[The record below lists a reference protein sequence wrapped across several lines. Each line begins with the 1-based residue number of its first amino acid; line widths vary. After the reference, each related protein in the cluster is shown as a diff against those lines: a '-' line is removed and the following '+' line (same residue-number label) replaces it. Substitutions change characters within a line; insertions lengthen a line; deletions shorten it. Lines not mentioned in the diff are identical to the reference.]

1 MPRSVQI
8 TKEKILTAALDVLIR
23 DGYLAVNI
31 KSIAKELKCSTQPI
45 AWQFGNMDNMREAL
59 TQEAVAYAN
68 QKMMPS
74 STNCIEAFWQIGYA
88 YINLAFDTPN
98 LFRFVY
104 MGESK
109 NYCRGGFNS
118 ILTDKGNAV
127 LIEGLCQY
135 LDVTKEQADI
145 LFQRM
150 IVYTHG
156 IVSLVVAGIFNRE
169 SFWFGFA
176 FSYGYSFR
184 YRGYYVKYNR
194 GINFYEKDFSKKGK
208 KENANVIFHIMC
220 NNFADFFNRCI
231 FSYL

>member
-23 DGYLAVNI
+23 DGYSAVSI
-31 KSIAKELKCSTQPI
+31 KSIARELNCSTQPI

-59 TQEAVAYAN
+59 TKEAVTYAN
-68 QKMMPS
+68 KKMMPT
-74 STNCIEAFWQIGYA
+74 STDCIEAFWQIGYG

-127 LIEGLCQY
+127 LIDKLYPY
-135 LDVTKEQADI
+135 LNISREQAEM

-156 IVSLVVAGIFNRE
+156 MVSLVVAGVLNCTKE
-169 SFWFGFA
+169 QV
-176 FSYGYSFR
+176 YSI
-184 YRGYYVKYNR
+184 V
-194 GINFYEKDFSKKGK
+194 KDFGSDLLSLTDTALDIGTVMSNIT
-208 KENANVIFHIMC
+208 EV
-220 NNFADFFNRCI
+220 
-231 FSYL
+231 

>member
-23 DGYLAVNI
+23 EGYSAVSI
-31 KSIAKELKCSTQPI
+31 KSIARELNCSTQPI

-59 TQEAVAYAN
+59 TKEAVAYAN
-68 QKMMPS
+68 QKMMPT
-74 STNCIEAFWQIGYA
+74 STNCIEAFWQIGYG

-127 LIEGLCQY
+127 LIDKLYQY
-135 LDVTKEQADI
+135 LNISKEQADM

-156 IVSLVVAGIFNRE
+156 MVSLVVAGVLNCTKE
-169 SFWFGFA
+169 QV
-176 FSYGYSFR
+176 YSI
-184 YRGYYVKYNR
+184 VK
-194 GINFYEKDFSKKGK
+194 NFCLDLLSLTDTALDIRAAISNITE
-208 KENANVIFHIMC
+208 V
-220 NNFADFFNRCI
+220 
-231 FSYL
+231 

>member
-23 DGYLAVNI
+23 EGYSAVSI
-31 KSIAKELKCSTQPI
+31 KSIARELNCSTQPI

-59 TQEAVAYAN
+59 TKEAVTYAN
-68 QKMMPS
+68 QKMMPA
-74 STNCIEAFWQIGYA
+74 STNCIEAFWQIGYG

-118 ILTDKGNAV
+118 ILTDNGNAV
-127 LIEGLCQY
+127 LIDKLYQY
-135 LDVTKEQADI
+135 LNISKEQADM

-156 IVSLVVAGIFNRE
+156 IVSLVVAGVLNCTKE
-169 SFWFGFA
+169 QV
-176 FSYGYSFR
+176 YSI
-184 YRGYYVKYNR
+184 V
-194 GINFYEKDFSKKGK
+194 KDFGSDLLSLTGTALDIGAVMSNIT
-208 KENANVIFHIMC
+208 EV
-220 NNFADFFNRCI
+220 
-231 FSYL
+231 

>member
-23 DGYLAVNI
+23 EGYSAVSI
-31 KSIAKELKCSTQPI
+31 KSIARELNCSTQPI

-59 TQEAVAYAN
+59 TMEAVTYAN
-68 QKMMPS
+68 KKMMPT
-74 STNCIEAFWQIGYA
+74 STDCIEAFWQIGYG

-109 NYCRGGFNS
+109 NYCRDGFNS

-127 LIEGLCQY
+127 LIDKLYPY
-135 LDVTKEQADI
+135 LNISREQAEI

-156 IVSLVVAGIFNRE
+156 MVSLIVAGVLNCTKE
-169 SFWFGFA
+169 QV
-176 FSYGYSFR
+176 YSI
-184 YRGYYVKYNR
+184 V
-194 GINFYEKDFSKKGK
+194 KDFGSDLLSLTDTALDIGTVMSNIT
-208 KENANVIFHIMC
+208 EV
-220 NNFADFFNRCI
+220 
-231 FSYL
+231 

>member
-8 TKEKILTAALDVLIR
+8 TREKILTAALDVLIR
-23 DGYLAVNI
+23 EGYSAVSI
-31 KSIAKELKCSTQPI
+31 KSIARELNCSTQPI

-59 TQEAVAYAN
+59 TKEAVAYAN
-68 QKMMPS
+68 QKMMPT
-74 STNCIEAFWQIGYA
+74 STNCIEAFWQIGYG

-127 LIEGLCQY
+127 LIDKLYQY
-135 LDVTKEQADI
+135 LNISKEQADM

-156 IVSLVVAGIFNRE
+156 MVSLVVAGVLNCTKEQVYSIVKN
-169 SFWFGFA
+169 FGLDLLSLTDTA
-176 FSYGYSFR
+176 LDIR
-184 YRGYYVKYNR
+184 
-194 GINFYEKDFSKKGK
+194 
-208 KENANVIFHIMC
+208 AVISNITEV
-220 NNFADFFNRCI
+220 
-231 FSYL
+231 

>member
-23 DGYLAVNI
+23 EGYSAVSI
-31 KSIAKELKCSTQPI
+31 KSIARELNCSTQPI

-59 TQEAVAYAN
+59 TKEAVAYAN
-68 QKMMPS
+68 QKMMPT
-74 STNCIEAFWQIGYA
+74 STNCIEAFWQIGYG

-127 LIEGLCQY
+127 LIDKLYQY
-135 LDVTKEQADI
+135 LNISKEQADM

-156 IVSLVVAGIFNRE
+156 IVSLVVAGVLNCTKEQVYSIVKN
-169 SFWFGFA
+169 FGLDLLSLTDTA
-176 FSYGYSFR
+176 LDIR
-184 YRGYYVKYNR
+184 
-194 GINFYEKDFSKKGK
+194 
-208 KENANVIFHIMC
+208 AVISNITEV
-220 NNFADFFNRCI
+220 
-231 FSYL
+231 

>member
-59 TQEAVAYAN
+59 TKEAVAYAN
-68 QKMMPS
+68 QKMMPT
-74 STNCIEAFWQIGYA
+74 STNCIEAFWQVGYA

-127 LIEGLCQY
+127 LIDKLYPY
-135 LDVTKEQADI
+135 LNISREQAEM

-156 IVSLVVAGIFNRE
+156 MVSLVVAGVLNCTKEQVYSIVKE
-169 SFWFGFA
+169 FGSDLLSLTDTA
-176 FSYGYSFR
+176 LDIGTVMSNITE
-184 YRGYYVKYNR
+184 V
-194 GINFYEKDFSKKGK
+194 
-208 KENANVIFHIMC
+208 
-220 NNFADFFNRCI
+220 
-231 FSYL
+231 

>member
-23 DGYLAVNI
+23 EGYSAVSI
-31 KSIAKELKCSTQPI
+31 KSIARELNCSTQPI

-59 TQEAVAYAN
+59 TKEAVAYAN
-68 QKMMPS
+68 QKMMPT
-74 STNCIEAFWQIGYA
+74 STNCIEAFSQIGYG

-127 LIEGLCQY
+127 LIDKLYQY
-135 LDVTKEQADI
+135 LNISKEQADM

-156 IVSLVVAGIFNRE
+156 MVSLVVAGVLNCTKEQVYSIVKT
-169 SFWFGFA
+169 FGLDLLSLTDTA
-176 FSYGYSFR
+176 LDIRAAISNITE
-184 YRGYYVKYNR
+184 V
-194 GINFYEKDFSKKGK
+194 
-208 KENANVIFHIMC
+208 
-220 NNFADFFNRCI
+220 
-231 FSYL
+231 

>member
-1 MPRSVQI
+1 MPRNVQI

-23 DGYLAVNI
+23 EGYSTVNI
-31 KSIAKELKCSTQPI
+31 KSIARELNCSTQPI

-59 TQEAVAYAN
+59 TKEAVTYAN
-68 QKMMPS
+68 KKMMPTS
-74 STNCIEAFWQIGYA
+74 MDCIEAFWQIGYG

-127 LIEGLCQY
+127 LIDKLYPY
-135 LDVTKEQADI
+135 LNISKEQAEM

-156 IVSLVVAGIFNRE
+156 MVSLVVAGVLNCTKE
-169 SFWFGFA
+169 QV
-176 FSYGYSFR
+176 YSI
-184 YRGYYVKYNR
+184 V
-194 GINFYEKDFSKKGK
+194 KDFGSDLLSLTGTALDIGAVMSNIT
-208 KENANVIFHIMC
+208 EEV
-220 NNFADFFNRCI
+220 
-231 FSYL
+231 

>member
-8 TKEKILTAALDVLIR
+8 TKEKILAAAIDILIR
-23 DGYLAVNI
+23 DGYYAVNI

-45 AWQFGNMDNMREAL
+45 AWQYGNMDNMREAL
-59 TQEAVAYAN
+59 TQEAVIYAN
-68 QKMMPS
+68 QKMMPT

-118 ILTDKGNAV
+118 ILTDKGNAA
-127 LIEGLCQY
+127 LIDKLYQY
-135 LDVTKEQADI
+135 LNISREQADM

-150 IVYTHG
+150 LVYTHG
-156 IVSLVVAGIFNRE
+156 IVSLVVAGVLNCTKE
-169 SFWFGFA
+169 QV
-176 FSYGYSFR
+176 YSI
-184 YRGYYVKYNR
+184 V
-194 GINFYEKDFSKKGK
+194 KDF
-208 KENANVIFHIMC
+208 A
-220 NNFADFFNRCI
+220 ADL
-231 FSYL
+231 FSLTGVDLDILSIISNITEV

>member
-23 DGYLAVNI
+23 EGYSAVSI
-31 KSIAKELKCSTQPI
+31 KSIARELNCSTQPI

-59 TQEAVAYAN
+59 TKEAVTYAN
-68 QKMMPS
+68 QKMMPT
-74 STNCIEAFWQIGYA
+74 STNCIEAFWQIGYG

-127 LIEGLCQY
+127 LIDKLYQY
-135 LDVTKEQADI
+135 LNISKEQADM

-156 IVSLVVAGIFNRE
+156 MVSLVVAGVLNCTKEQVYSIVKN
-169 SFWFGFA
+169 FGLDLLSLTDTA
-176 FSYGYSFR
+176 LDIRAAISNITE
-184 YRGYYVKYNR
+184 V
-194 GINFYEKDFSKKGK
+194 
-208 KENANVIFHIMC
+208 
-220 NNFADFFNRCI
+220 
-231 FSYL
+231 

>member
-8 TKEKILTAALDVLIR
+8 TKEKILAAAIDILIR
-23 DGYLAVNI
+23 DGYYAVNI

-45 AWQFGNMDNMREAL
+45 AWQYGNMDNMREAL
-59 TQEAVAYAN
+59 TQEAVIYAN
-68 QKMMPS
+68 QKMMPT

-118 ILTDKGNAV
+118 ILTDKGNAA
-127 LIEGLCQY
+127 LIDKLYQY
-135 LDVTKEQADI
+135 LNISREQADM

-150 IVYTHG
+150 LVYTHG
-156 IVSLVVAGIFNRE
+156 IVSLVVAGVLNCSKE
-169 SFWFGFA
+169 QV
-176 FSYGYSFR
+176 YSI
-184 YRGYYVKYNR
+184 V
-194 GINFYEKDFSKKGK
+194 KDF
-208 KENANVIFHIMC
+208 A
-220 NNFADFFNRCI
+220 ADL
-231 FSYL
+231 FSLTGVDLDIPSIISNITEV

>member
-8 TKEKILTAALDVLIR
+8 TKEKILAAALDILIR
-23 DGYLAVNI
+23 DGYSTVNI

-59 TQEAVAYAN
+59 TREAVIYAN
-68 QKMMPS
+68 RKMMPT

-109 NYCRGGFNS
+109 SYYRGEFDS
-118 ILTDKGNAV
+118 ILTDRGNAA
-127 LIEGLCQY
+127 LIDKLYQY
-135 LDVTKEQADI
+135 LNISREQADM

-150 IVYTHG
+150 LVYTHG
-156 IVSLVVAGIFNRE
+156 IVSLVVAGVLNCTKE
-169 SFWFGFA
+169 QV
-176 FSYGYSFR
+176 YSI
-184 YRGYYVKYNR
+184 V
-194 GINFYEKDFSKKGK
+194 KDF
-208 KENANVIFHIMC
+208 A
-220 NNFADFFNRCI
+220 ADL
-231 FSYL
+231 FSLTGVDLDIQFIISNITE

>member
-23 DGYLAVNI
+23 EGYSAVSI
-31 KSIAKELKCSTQPI
+31 KSIARELNCSTQPI

-59 TQEAVAYAN
+59 TMEAVTYAN
-68 QKMMPS
+68 KKMMPT
-74 STNCIEAFWQIGYA
+74 STDCIEAFWQIGYG

-127 LIEGLCQY
+127 LIDKLYPY
-135 LDVTKEQADI
+135 LNISREQAEM

-156 IVSLVVAGIFNRE
+156 MVSLVVAGVLNCTKE
-169 SFWFGFA
+169 QV
-176 FSYGYSFR
+176 YST
-184 YRGYYVKYNR
+184 V
-194 GINFYEKDFSKKGK
+194 KDFGSDLLSLTDTALDIGTVMSNIT
-208 KENANVIFHIMC
+208 EV
-220 NNFADFFNRCI
+220 
-231 FSYL
+231 

>member
-8 TKEKILTAALDVLIR
+8 TKEKILAAAIDILIR
-23 DGYLAVNI
+23 DGYYAVNI

-59 TQEAVAYAN
+59 TREAVIYAN
-68 QKMMPS
+68 QKMMPTS
-74 STNCIEAFWQIGYA
+74 ANCIEAFWQIGYA

-109 NYCRGGFNS
+109 NYCRGGFDS
-118 ILTDKGNAV
+118 ILTDRGNAV
-127 LIEGLCQY
+127 LIDKLYQY
-135 LDVTKEQADI
+135 LNISREQADA

-156 IVSLVVAGIFNRE
+156 IVSLVVAGVLNCTRE
-169 SFWFGFA
+169 QVYA
-176 FSYGYSFR
+176 I
-184 YRGYYVKYNR
+184 V
-194 GINFYEKDFSKKGK
+194 KDFASDLLSLTG
-208 KENANVIFHIMC
+208 ANVDVQAIISSI
-220 NNFADFFNRCI
+220 AEV
-231 FSYL
+231 

>member
-23 DGYLAVNI
+23 EGYSAVSI
-31 KSIAKELKCSTQPI
+31 KRIARELSCSTQPI

-59 TQEAVAYAN
+59 TKEAVAYAN
-68 QKMMPS
+68 KKMMPTS
-74 STNCIEAFWQIGYA
+74 MDCIEAFWQIGYG

-118 ILTDKGNAV
+118 ILTDKGNAA
-127 LIEGLCQY
+127 LIDKLYPY
-135 LDVTKEQADI
+135 LNISKVQAEM
-145 LFQRM
+145 LFQRI

-156 IVSLVVAGIFNRE
+156 MVSLVVAGVLNCTKE
-169 SFWFGFA
+169 QV
-176 FSYGYSFR
+176 YSI
-184 YRGYYVKYNR
+184 V
-194 GINFYEKDFSKKGK
+194 KDFGSDLLSLTGTVLDIGAVMSNIT
-208 KENANVIFHIMC
+208 EV
-220 NNFADFFNRCI
+220 
-231 FSYL
+231 

>member
-23 DGYLAVNI
+23 EGYSAVSI
-31 KSIAKELKCSTQPI
+31 KSIARELNCSTQPI

-59 TQEAVAYAN
+59 TMEAVTYAN
-68 QKMMPS
+68 KKMMPT
-74 STNCIEAFWQIGYA
+74 STDCIEAFWQIGYG

-127 LIEGLCQY
+127 LIDKLYPY
-135 LDVTKEQADI
+135 LNISREQAEM

-156 IVSLVVAGIFNRE
+156 MVSLVVAGVLNCNKE
-169 SFWFGFA
+169 QV
-176 FSYGYSFR
+176 YSI
-184 YRGYYVKYNR
+184 V
-194 GINFYEKDFSKKGK
+194 KDFGSDLLSLTDTALDIGTVMSNIT
-208 KENANVIFHIMC
+208 EV
-220 NNFADFFNRCI
+220 
-231 FSYL
+231 

>member
-23 DGYLAVNI
+23 EGYSAVSI
-31 KSIAKELKCSTQPI
+31 KSIARELNCSTQPI

-59 TQEAVAYAN
+59 TKEAVAYAN
-68 QKMMPS
+68 QKMMPT
-74 STNCIEAFWQIGYA
+74 STNCIEAFSQIGYG

-127 LIEGLCQY
+127 LIDKLYQY
-135 LDVTKEQADI
+135 LNISKEQADM

-156 IVSLVVAGIFNRE
+156 MVSLVVAGVLN
-169 SFWFGFA
+169 
-176 FSYGYSFR
+176 
-184 YRGYYVKYNR
+184 
-194 GINFYEKDFSKKGK
+194 
-208 KENANVIFHIMC
+208 
-220 NNFADFFNRCI
+220 
-231 FSYL
+231 

>member
-23 DGYLAVNI
+23 EGYSAVSI
-31 KSIAKELKCSTQPI
+31 KSIARELNCSTQPI

-59 TQEAVAYAN
+59 TKEAVTYAN
-68 QKMMPS
+68 KKMMPT
-74 STNCIEAFWQIGYA
+74 STDCIEAFWQIGYG

-127 LIEGLCQY
+127 LIDKLYPY
-135 LDVTKEQADI
+135 LNISREQAEV

-156 IVSLVVAGIFNRE
+156 MVSLVVAGVLNCTKE
-169 SFWFGFA
+169 QV
-176 FSYGYSFR
+176 YSI
-184 YRGYYVKYNR
+184 V
-194 GINFYEKDFSKKGK
+194 KDFGSDLLSLTGTALDIGTVMSNIT
-208 KENANVIFHIMC
+208 EV
-220 NNFADFFNRCI
+220 
-231 FSYL
+231 

>member
-8 TKEKILTAALDVLIR
+8 TKEKILTAALDILIR
-23 DGYLAVNI
+23 EGYSAVSI
-31 KSIAKELKCSTQPI
+31 KSIARELNCSTQPI

-59 TQEAVAYAN
+59 TMEAVTCAN
-68 QKMMPS
+68 KKMMPA
-74 STNCIEAFWQIGYA
+74 STDCIEAFWQIGYG

-127 LIEGLCQY
+127 LIDKLYPY
-135 LDVTKEQADI
+135 LNISREQAEM

-156 IVSLVVAGIFNRE
+156 MVSLVVAGVLNCTKE
-169 SFWFGFA
+169 QV
-176 FSYGYSFR
+176 YSI
-184 YRGYYVKYNR
+184 V
-194 GINFYEKDFSKKGK
+194 KDFGSDLLSLTDTALDIGTVMSNIT
-208 KENANVIFHIMC
+208 EV
-220 NNFADFFNRCI
+220 
-231 FSYL
+231 

>member
-8 TKEKILTAALDVLIR
+8 TKEKILTAALDVLICN
-23 DGYLAVNI
+23 GYSAVNI

-59 TQEAVAYAN
+59 TQEAVTYAN
-68 QKMMPS
+68 KKMMPT

-109 NYCRGGFNS
+109 NYCRGGFDS
-118 ILTDKGNAV
+118 ILTDSGNAV
-127 LIEGLCQY
+127 LIDKLCQD
-135 LDVTKEQADI
+135 LDISREQANM

-156 IVSLVVAGIFNRE
+156 IVSLVVAGVLNCTKEQVYSIVKD
-169 SFWFGFA
+169 FG
-176 FSYGYSFR
+176 SDLLSLT
-184 YRGYYVKYNR
+184 
-194 GINFYEKDFSKKGK
+194 GINLDIGT
-208 KENANVIFHIMC
+208 IMP
-220 NNFADFFNRCI
+220 NI
-231 FSYL
+231 TEV

>member
-8 TKEKILTAALDVLIR
+8 TKEKILAAAIDILIR
-23 DGYLAVNI
+23 DGYYAVNI

-45 AWQFGNMDNMREAL
+45 AWQYGNMDNMREAL
-59 TQEAVAYAN
+59 TQEAVIYAN
-68 QKMMPS
+68 QKMMPT

-118 ILTDKGNAV
+118 ILTDKGNAA
-127 LIEGLCQY
+127 LIDKLYQY
-135 LDVTKEQADI
+135 LSISREQADM

-150 IVYTHG
+150 LVYTHG
-156 IVSLVVAGIFNRE
+156 IVSLVVAGVLNCSKE
-169 SFWFGFA
+169 QV
-176 FSYGYSFR
+176 YSI
-184 YRGYYVKYNR
+184 V
-194 GINFYEKDFSKKGK
+194 KDF
-208 KENANVIFHIMC
+208 A
-220 NNFADFFNRCI
+220 ADL
-231 FSYL
+231 FSLTGVDLDIPSIISNITEV

>member
-23 DGYLAVNI
+23 EGYSAVSI
-31 KSIAKELKCSTQPI
+31 KSIARELNCSTQPI

-59 TQEAVAYAN
+59 TKEAVTYAN
-68 QKMMPS
+68 KKMMPTS
-74 STNCIEAFWQIGYA
+74 MDCIEAFWQIGYG

-118 ILTDKGNAV
+118 VLTDKGNAV
-127 LIEGLCQY
+127 LIDKLYPY
-135 LDVTKEQADI
+135 LNISKEQAEM

-156 IVSLVVAGIFNRE
+156 MVSLVVAGVLNCTKE
-169 SFWFGFA
+169 QV
-176 FSYGYSFR
+176 YSI
-184 YRGYYVKYNR
+184 V
-194 GINFYEKDFSKKGK
+194 KDFGSDLLSLTGTALDIGAVMSNIT
-208 KENANVIFHIMC
+208 EEV
-220 NNFADFFNRCI
+220 
-231 FSYL
+231 

>member
-8 TKEKILTAALDVLIR
+8 TKEKILAAAIDILIR
-23 DGYLAVNI
+23 DGYYAVNI

-45 AWQFGNMDNMREAL
+45 AWQYGNMGNMREAL
-59 TQEAVAYAN
+59 TQEAVIYAN
-68 QKMMPS
+68 QKMMPT

-118 ILTDKGNAV
+118 ILTDKGNAA
-127 LIEGLCQY
+127 LIDKLYQY
-135 LDVTKEQADI
+135 LNISREQADM

-150 IVYTHG
+150 LVYTHG
-156 IVSLVVAGIFNRE
+156 IVSLVVAGVLNCTKE
-169 SFWFGFA
+169 QV
-176 FSYGYSFR
+176 YSI
-184 YRGYYVKYNR
+184 V
-194 GINFYEKDFSKKGK
+194 KDF
-208 KENANVIFHIMC
+208 A
-220 NNFADFFNRCI
+220 ADL
-231 FSYL
+231 FSLTGVDLDIPSIISNITEV

>member
-8 TKEKILTAALDVLIR
+8 TKEKILAAAIDILIR
-23 DGYLAVNI
+23 DGYYAVNI

-45 AWQFGNMDNMREAL
+45 AWQYGNMDNMREAL
-59 TQEAVAYAN
+59 TQEAVIYAN
-68 QKMMPS
+68 QRMMPT

-118 ILTDKGNAV
+118 ILTDKGNAA
-127 LIEGLCQY
+127 LIDKLYQY
-135 LDVTKEQADI
+135 LNISREQADM

-150 IVYTHG
+150 LVYTHG
-156 IVSLVVAGIFNRE
+156 IVSLVVAGVLNCTKE
-169 SFWFGFA
+169 QV
-176 FSYGYSFR
+176 YSI
-184 YRGYYVKYNR
+184 V
-194 GINFYEKDFSKKGK
+194 KDF
-208 KENANVIFHIMC
+208 A
-220 NNFADFFNRCI
+220 ADL
-231 FSYL
+231 FSLTGVDLDIPSIISNITEV

>member
-1 MPRSVQI
+1 MPRNVQI
-8 TKEKILTAALDVLIR
+8 TKEKILKAALDILIR
-23 DGYLAVNI
+23 DGYSTVNI

-68 QKMMPS
+68 QKMMPT

-104 MGESK
+104 MGESRD
-109 NYCRGGFNS
+109 YCRGGFDS
-118 ILTDKGNAV
+118 ILTDRGNAV
-127 LIEGLCQY
+127 LIDKLYEY
-135 LDVTKEQADI
+135 LNISREQADI

-156 IVSLVVAGIFNRE
+156 IVSLVVAGVLNCTRE
-169 SFWFGFA
+169 QVCSIVKEFGSDLLSLA
-176 FSYGYSFR
+176 G
-184 YRGYYVKYNR
+184 
-194 GINFYEKDFSKKGK
+194 
-208 KENANVIFHIMC
+208 ANLDIQAIISSITEV
-220 NNFADFFNRCI
+220 
-231 FSYL
+231 